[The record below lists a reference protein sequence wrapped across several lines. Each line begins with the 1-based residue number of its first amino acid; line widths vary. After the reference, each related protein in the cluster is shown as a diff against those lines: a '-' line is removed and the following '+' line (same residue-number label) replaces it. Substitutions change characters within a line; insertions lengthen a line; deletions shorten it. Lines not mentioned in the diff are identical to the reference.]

1 MKTQNEQL
9 PGLTIFR
16 FIAAF
21 YVFIFHCNLRFPA
34 SDINQQILAIV
45 KNGAIGM
52 SFFFI
57 LSGFVLVYAHKNGLG
72 DNYFKKRFL
81 RIYPAY
87 ILMGLITIPFL
98 FDFNYLKTISVLG
111 LFLTMTQSWYPPSFP
126 IWNFGGSWSVST
138 EFFFYMCFPV
148 LLPLIKRYPFHSLF
162 FSYTLA
168 SCIIPVSLQISGRD
182 MFPSYYISPIHR
194 LPEFIF
200 GMSLGVIYIIKQD
213 TSNKLPLPVLIAL
226 SAVLLM
232 FASPIDNNSYMRNN
246 FITVP
251 ATGII
256 IYSLSLLKFKESYF
270 IKPFIYLGKISYS
283 FYLMQIPLLML
294 IDRNKSIFATTDWWQ
309 CWLFLFVLN
318 FIAASLSYEIIEKRF
333 HIKKNQKAMQ

>member
-1 MKTQNEQL
+1 
-9 PGLTIFR
+9 
-16 FIAAF
+16 
-21 YVFIFHCNLRFPA
+21 
-34 SDINQQILAIV
+34 
-45 KNGAIGM
+45 
-52 SFFFI
+52 
-57 LSGFVLVYAHKNGLG
+57 
-72 DNYFKKRFL
+72 
-81 RIYPAY
+81 
-87 ILMGLITIPFL
+87 
-98 FDFNYLKTISVLG
+98 
-111 LFLTMTQSWYPPSFP
+111 
-126 IWNFGGSWSVST
+126 
-138 EFFFYMCFPV
+138 
-148 LLPLIKRYPFHSLF
+148 
-162 FSYTLA
+162 
-168 SCIIPVSLQISGRD
+168 
-182 MFPSYYISPIHR
+182 
-194 LPEFIF
+194 
-200 GMSLGVIYIIKQD
+200 MSLGVIYIIKQD